1 MKLSIIIP
9 TFNEER
15 TIIQVIERLQSVAF
29 PIDYEL
35 IVVDDHST
43 DWTFTIE
50 QAIGRHHQASA
61 QTATSGPSHIR
72 VLRNPV
78 NKGKGASIRLGL
90 KHATGDVIVV
100 QDGDLEYHPREL
112 LKLLPPLLEG
122 APNLAVVGS
131 RFRGRRWPRGMGP
144 ASFAANHVLTWLT
157 NALYGLRLSDME
169 CCYKIVPTQLL
180 RRARLRASRFEID
193 PELVAKLARAGVRF
207 VERPIQYDGRSYAEG
222 KKIRAKDFFLA
233 VWVLIRWRV
242 SPLPNS
248 LR

>member
-15 TIIQVIERLQSVAF
+15 TIIQVLERLQSVAF
-29 PIDYEL
+29 PIEYEL

-43 DWTFTIE
+43 DGTFAIE
-50 QAIGRHHQASA
+50 QAVGRHHRSA
-61 QTATSGPSHIR
+61 GAGSAGPSRIV
-72 VLRNPV
+72 VLRNRV
-78 NKGKGASIRLGL
+78 NQGKGASIRLGL
-90 KHATGDVIVV
+90 KHATGDAVVV
-100 QDGDLEYHPREL
+100 QDADLEYHPREL

-122 APNLAVVGS
+122 PPNVAVIGS

-169 CCYKIVPTQLL
+169 CCYKIVPTQML
-180 RRARLRASRFEID
+180 RRARLRACRFEIE

-207 VERPIQYDGRSYAEG
+207 VERPILYDGRSYAEG

-233 VWVLIRWRV
+233 VWALIRWRV
-242 SPLPNS
+242 SPLPKS